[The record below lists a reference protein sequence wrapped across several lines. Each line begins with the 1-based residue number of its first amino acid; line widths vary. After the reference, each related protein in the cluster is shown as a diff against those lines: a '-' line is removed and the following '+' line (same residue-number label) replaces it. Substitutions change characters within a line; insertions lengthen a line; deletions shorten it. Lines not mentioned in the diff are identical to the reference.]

1 MSDSITT
8 DAETQSVRWYSHY
21 PITEAS
27 AGYGLQQLYL
37 DFLFFYAQKHMMKFD
52 SSAAACVIVPKV
64 N

>member
-21 PITEAS
+21 PIIEAS

-37 DFLFFYAQKHMMKFD
+37 DFLFFYAQKTYDEIWFLC
-52 SSAAACVIVPKV
+52 SSMC
-64 N
+64 NSS

>member
-8 DAETQSVRWYSHY
+8 DAETQSAWWWSLY

-37 DFLFFYAQKHMMKFD
+37 DWFLFLHAQKHMMKVDF
-52 SSAAACVIVPKV
+52 STAACVISS
-64 N
+64 